1 MFTIIK
7 ARILFIG
14 KAKDL
19 TREEIVKAWHFG
31 RKIEP
36 LKSAD
41 LTKLFSKNQEEID
54 QEEYGFFEIGS

>member
-1 MFTIIK
+1 MSTIIK

-19 TREEIVKAWHFG
+19 TKDEIVKAWHFG

-36 LKSAD
+36 LESAD
-41 LTKLFSKNQEEID
+41 FNTSLN
-54 QEEYGFFEIGS
+54 